1 MNAQYATDTT
11 TLVRLQFQPFK
22 KANRVLDSVSSLV
35 AYCTYRAAEK
45 DVCIYFL
52 LELETSFWA
61 SLALE

>member
-1 MNAQYATDTT
+1 MHSTQPDTT

-22 KANRVLDSVSSLV
+22 KANRVLDSVGFLV

-45 DVCIYFL
+45 EVCIDFL